1 MNEIPATPR
10 ILAGDPPQWFAL
22 RTDHEERVARDL
34 LRGLVDEVFLPRFA
48 RDYAGRFALGELLFP
63 GYVMFRVQ
71 PGREVF
77 AAIRQDALVA
87 YLLGPDGGDPSPIE
101 EAEIDMVRRL
111 AGEPYVELVKV
122 FPEKGRRA
130 RIIAGPLANLEGVI
144 VDRNASKVR
153 IQSLVRFLGQIVE
166 VSVRPD
172 YVETLDYYTGEMPY
186 RRRHRGGR
194 RGRSTSAGRRVA

>member
-1 MNEIPATPR
+1 MSDIPATPR
-10 ILAGDPPQWFAL
+10 ILAGDPPQWYAL
-22 RTDHEERVARDL
+22 RTDHEERVAHDL

-48 RDYAGRFALGELLFP
+48 QDYAGRFAPGELLFP

-77 AAIRQDALVA
+77 ASIRQDALVA

-101 EAEIDMVRRL
+101 DAEIDIVRRL
-111 AGEPYVELVKV
+111 AEQPYVELVKV

-130 RIIAGPLANLEGVI
+130 RIVAGPLANLEGVI
-144 VDRNASKVR
+144 VDRANRKIR
-153 IQSLVRFLGQIVE
+153 IRSLVHFLGQIVE

-172 YVETLDYYTGEMPY
+172 YVEALDYYTGEMPH
-186 RRRHRGGR
+186 RARHRGGR
-194 RGRSTSAGRRVA
+194 RGRSKAARRHVA